1 MGMRLME
8 TSVCFGSLP
17 KRARE
22 VEDVFD
28 GGWVGVVMVIGGT

>member
-1 MGMRLME
+1 M
-8 TSVCFGSLP
+8 P

-28 GGWVGVVMVIGGT
+28 SGWVGVVMVDRRDLWKAVGGLNVDVE